1 MLSSRSLPITHRP
14 FSPPPPRLL
23 LPSSSALNS
32 FSRFR
37 VSNQSPLS
45 LSISPRDR
53 TFRAVDSHLNLSNN
67 RWKKISCFRHE
78 DFEAE
83 NRESEFREEIRDDK
97 LIRLH
102 SSKSS
107 SEEKNLFQNLQEA
120 VKSLF
125 RDTGQP
131 WEVPWTAET
140 TVQVMLIWIASFWL
154 LGSWVIP
161 FAAHMAGFNRGS
173 LTYRGQALYSL
184 LTDITE
190 GLAGIA
196 ILRHRLSHFRP
207 LPSDLFK
214 CSLRGTWYLDVALGC
229 FLFPLVNHLSQV
241 NLVLLPLMPSAPVT
255 ISSVEQSIIARD
267 PVAMALYATVV
278 SVCAP
283 VWEEIVF
290 RGFLLPSLSKY
301 MPVWCSILISS
312 VAFALAHFNVQRMLP
327 LIFLGVL
334 MGVVLARTRNLFAP
348 MVLHSLW
355 NGFVFLDLMK

>member
-1 MLSSRSLPITHRP
+1 MLSSRSLSITHRP
-14 FSPPPPRLL
+14 CSPPPHLL
-23 LPSSSALNS
+23 HRSSSTLNS
-32 FSRFR
+32 LSRFR
-37 VSNQSPLS
+37 VSSQSPLS
-45 LSISPRDR
+45 LSTSPLNR
-53 TFRAVDSHLNLSNN
+53 TFRAVDSHLNLSND
-67 RWKKISCFRHE
+67 RWKKISCFSHE
-78 DFEAE
+78 DFHAE
-83 NRESEFREEIRDDK
+83 SRESEFREGIGDGK
-97 LIRLH
+97 LVRLD

-107 SEEKNLFQNLQEA
+107 SEEKNFFQNLQEA

-131 WEVPWTAET
+131 WKVPWTAET

-161 FAAHMAGFNRGS
+161 FAANMAGFNRGS

-196 ILRHRLSHFRP
+196 ILHRCLSRFHP

-214 CSLRGTWYLDVALGC
+214 CSLRGMWYLDVALGC
-229 FLFPLVNHLSQV
+229 FLFPLVNHLSQA

-255 ISSVEQSIIARD
+255 ISNVEQSIIARD
-267 PVAMALYATVV
+267 PVAMTLYAAVV

-301 MPVWCSILISS
+301 MPVWCSILLSS

-327 LIFLGVL
+327 LIFLGVM
-334 MGVVLARTRNLFAP
+334 MGFVFARTRNLFAP
-348 MVLHSLW
+348 MLLHSLW